1 MNTHLPMPERTLPP
15 QSADRIRAA
24 LMADKPG
31 TRLRLSRTW
40 LLPLAAALVVI
51 ALFATAVVLWPR
63 TSRTQIVARPTASP
77 MSASVE
83 PTPMSTELPSPT
95 PRPSSSGTLEPG
107 PQQKPFQTDRG
118 ALTTT
123 KAQALINECNAPSEG
138 EEPRKVEVQK
148 VLYARRG
155 TAGQEVVD
163 VTIFRRT
170 DGQEWLC
177 APASMQ
183 VPLDEFNPDNGPN
196 SSFPVVSES
205 GQSQKRDENGIT
217 VEWVYRALPA
227 VERIQVRAIVD
238 DKPTRWFEAKVDG
251 GFAYLPIFTPGKFR
265 SSAPFKQILEYQH
278 RAFDKDGREVP
289 VRIMELPR

>member
-1 MNTHLPMPERTLPP
+1 MNTHLPVPERTLPP
-15 QSADRIRAA
+15 KSADRIRSAI
-24 LMADKPG
+24 MTDDPG
-31 TRLRLSRTW
+31 RRLRLSRTW

-51 ALFATAVVLWPR
+51 ALLATAVVLWPR
-63 TSRTQIVARPTASP
+63 ASRTQIVARPSASP
-77 MSASVE
+77 TPVSVD
-83 PTPMSTELPSPT
+83 PTPMPTGLPSPT
-95 PRPSSSGTLEPG
+95 PRPSSPG
-107 PQQKPFQTDRG
+107 PLESGPKQKPFQTDRG
-118 ALTTT
+118 ALTAS
-123 KAQALINECNAPSEG
+123 KSRALIRECNAPSEG
-138 EEPRKVEVQK
+138 EDPRKVEVQK

-155 TAGQEVVD
+155 TAGQEIVD

-205 GQSQKRDENGIT
+205 GHSQKHDENGIT

-238 DKPTRWFEAKVDG
+238 DRPTRWFEAKVDG
-251 GFAYLPIFTPGKFR
+251 GFAYLPIFTPGKFK
-265 SSAPFKQILEYQH
+265 SSVPFKLILEYQH
-278 RAFDKDGREVP
+278 RAFDKEGREVA